1 MKKTML
7 TATCALL
14 AAGMMLTGC
23 KEKKSEKMV
32 LRYAEN
38 QAQDYPTTQA
48 AYKFAELVEQKTNG
62 RIHIDVYHGGQLGDE
77 KAVIEQL
84 QFGAIDFTRVS
95 ISPLSEFEKS
105 LNVLQLPYLYKDADQ
120 MWRVL
125 DGEIGDRFLN
135 SMDKNN
141 LIGLSWFDAGA
152 RNFYDSKRPITKL
165 EDMKGLKIRVQE
177 SQMMM
182 GMVSALGASPT
193 PMAYGEVYSG
203 LQTGVIDGAEN
214 NWPSYDSVSH
224 YEVAKYYVLDEH
236 TRVPEMQLV
245 SKITWDKFSDEDK
258 AIIKECALESAK
270 VERELWAA
278 KEGVSEEKVRAA
290 GCTITELEPGEKE
303 KFQEAMQPL
312 YTQFGAGYEDV
323 IKEIQAQ

>member
-1 MKKTML
+1 MKKTL
-7 TATCALL
+7 VAATCALL
-14 AAGMMLTGC
+14 AAGLALTGC
-23 KEKKSEKMV
+23 KEKKAENMV

-38 QAQDYPTTQA
+38 QAQDYPTTKA

-105 LNVLQLPYLYKDADQ
+105 LNVLQLPYLYKDAAQ

-125 DGEIGDRFLN
+125 DGSIGEKFLN

-165 EDMKGLKIRVQE
+165 SDMKGLKIRVQE
-177 SQMMM
+177 SQLMM
-182 GMVSALGASPT
+182 GMVAALGASAT

-245 SKITWDKFSDEDK
+245 SKLTWDKFSDSDK
-258 AIIKECALESAK
+258 AIIKECAKESAK
-270 VERELWAA
+270 LERELWAA
-278 KEGVSEEKVRAA
+278 KEKVSEEKVRAA

-303 KFQEAMQPL
+303 KFQAAMAPL
-312 YTQFGAGYEDV
+312 YAQFGAGYEDV
-323 IKEIQAQ
+323 IKNIQAQ

>member
-1 MKKTML
+1 MV
-7 TATCALL
+7 TAVCAVL
-14 AAGMMLTGC
+14 AAGLVFTGC
-23 KEKKSEKMV
+23 KDKNASGKMV

-105 LNVLQLPYLYKDADQ
+105 LNVLQLPYLYKDAAQ

-125 DGEIGDRFLN
+125 DGKIGENFLN
-135 SMDKNN
+135 SMEKNN

-152 RNFYDSKRPITKL
+152 RNFYDSKRPVTKL

-177 SQMMM
+177 SQLMM
-182 GMVSALGASPT
+182 GMVAALGANAT

-245 SKITWDKFSDEDK
+245 SKSTWDKFSAEDK

-270 VERELWAA
+270 LERELWAA
-278 KEGVSEEKVRAA
+278 KEKASEDKVRAA
-290 GCTITELEPGEKE
+290 GCTITELAPGEKE
-303 KFQEAMQPL
+303 KFQAAMAPL
-312 YTQFGAGYEDV
+312 YAQFGAGYEDI
-323 IKEIQAQ
+323 IKDIQAQ

>member
-1 MKKTML
+1 
-7 TATCALL
+7 
-14 AAGMMLTGC
+14 
-23 KEKKSEKMV
+23 MV

-38 QAQDYPTTQA
+38 QAQDYPTTKA

-105 LNVLQLPYLYKDADQ
+105 LNVLQLPYLYKDAAQ

-125 DGEIGDRFLN
+125 DGSIGEKFLN

-165 EDMKGLKIRVQE
+165 SDMKGLKIRVQE
-177 SQMMM
+177 SQLMM
-182 GMVSALGASPT
+182 GMVAALGASAT

-245 SKITWDKFSDEDK
+245 SKLTWDKFSDADK
-258 AIIKECALESAK
+258 AIIKECAKESAK
-270 VERELWAA
+270 LERELWAA
-278 KEGVSEEKVRAA
+278 KEKVSEEKVRAA

-303 KFQEAMQPL
+303 KFQAAMAPL
-312 YTQFGAGYEDV
+312 YAQFGAGYEDV
-323 IKEIQAQ
+323 IKNIQAQ